1 MNEVEVKRKLYEEYV
16 QHINKIKLEHKAQL
30 EKGNIFFNSESL
42 LLWTFSVEQI
52 YKEKLMLM
60 GESQGRELNILD
72 MNVTDEAYES
82 ISQFG
87 NQFPHD
93 LCRDLNDPELSF
105 QVSRTLGKN
114 LEQEGI
120 KIRPFQYIERKR
132 NSAIIAQEM
141 SRLQL
146 DIEMKTG
153 KVNNLREQLIL
164 ATEELEQAEIAKEKL
179 KSMTTEDKP
188 WINYVIFPT

>member
-1 MNEVEVKRKLYEEYV
+1 
-16 QHINKIKLEHKAQL
+16 
-30 EKGNIFFNSESL
+30 
-42 LLWTFSVEQI
+42 
-52 YKEKLMLM
+52 MLM

-93 LCRDLNDPELSF
+93 EGRDLNNPKLLFE
-105 QVSRTLGKN
+105 VSKAHGKN

-120 KIRPFQYIERKR
+120 KIRSFQNIERER
-132 NSAIIAQEM
+132 NPGTAEENKAIISREM

-146 DIEMKTG
+146 EVEMRTG
-153 KVNNLREQLIL
+153 DERNLRGQLAM
-164 ATEELEQAEIAKEKL
+164 ATEELKQAEIAKEKL
-179 KSMTTEDKP
+179 KKIWGKTMMEESP
-188 WINYVIFPT
+188 

>member
-1 MNEVEVKRKLYEEYV
+1 
-16 QHINKIKLEHKAQL
+16 
-30 EKGNIFFNSESL
+30 
-42 LLWTFSVEQI
+42 
-52 YKEKLMLM
+52 MLI
-60 GESQGRELNILD
+60 GESQERDNNILD

-82 ISQFG
+82 ISQF
-87 NQFPHD
+87 
-93 LCRDLNDPELSF
+93 
-105 QVSRTLGKN
+105 GKN

-153 KVNNLREQLIL
+153 KVNNLREQLIT
-164 ATEELEQAEIAKEKL
+164 ATEELEQAEIAKKML
-179 KSMTTEDKP
+179 KSTMTEDKP
-188 WINYVIFPT
+188 